1 VIPALASLGPLDS
14 VFVAAHEGE
23 AQFSC
28 AARLLDEQCRGLRS
42 LVITLFRAP
51 GEEPWPHNVSIGMPD
66 APRRD
71 PSYDSH
77 SAMVYGRGEADDGC
91 LAEAVRILD
100 EVFRRTQARHIY
112 LPLGVG
118 GHVDHRLVQ
127 EAGLRALPPHGVR
140 DVFFYEERPDALVPG
155 AVRVRLGQLGARLPP
170 YATPVAREGGL
181 ARFLYRYNTVP
192 HRREALGG
200 LSERLRA
207 TRLAARA
214 WREASVWQPLRA
226 FGPRLQ
232 PLLHPAQLE
241 DLAPI
246 RETARRF
253 DVGRGAPPGSLE
265 RLLALG
271 VAYARRLGG
280 SQHVERYWLQLPAR
294 EDDVVVAARPSMTR
308 SA

>member
-1 VIPALASLGPLDS
+1 MIPDLASLGPLDS
-14 VFVAAHEGE
+14 VFVSAHEGE

-28 AARLLDEQCRGLRS
+28 AARLRDEHRRGLRA

-51 GEEPWPHNVSIGMPD
+51 GEEPWPGYVSIGMPD

-77 SAMVYGRGEADDGC
+77 RSMVYGRSEADDAC
-91 LAEAVRILD
+91 LVEAVRILD
-100 EVFRRTQARHIY
+100 EVFRRTRAQHIY

-118 GHVDHRLVQ
+118 GNVDHRIVH
-127 EAGLRALPPHGVR
+127 EAGLRSLPPKAGR
-140 DVFFYEERPDALVPG
+140 NVFFYEERPEALVPG

-170 YATPVAREGGL
+170 VAAPVAREGSL

-192 HRREALGG
+192 HRREALQGV
-200 LSERLRA
+200 SERLKC

-232 PLLHPAQLE
+232 PMLFTAEASDLETVREMARLFDTRRRAPA
-241 DLAPI
+241 
-246 RETARRF
+246 
-253 DVGRGAPPGSLE
+253 GSLD
-265 RLLALG
+265 RLLRLSA
-271 VAYARRLGG
+271 AYSRRLGKG
-280 SQHVERYWLQLPAR
+280 SHVERYWLQLPAR
-294 EDDVVVAARPSMTR
+294 EEGQVAAAGPVMTR